1 MSKSEILGAWE
12 GKRYDYLDNQKSA
25 FTYLQQELSKLRSA
39 GITGIKQ
46 SFEDE
51 GVILSDVITMRR
63 ITEAID
69 TGVYV
74 KIGGCEAITDIN
86 NCLSMG
92 INSIIAPMVETKFA
106 LSKFLNAVKN
116 VKETEFY
123 FVCETKTTLSNLKE
137 MLDSDENS
145 ILSGIVVGRSDLTK
159 SFDLPKKDVDSE
171 FICDKAEEAF
181 KLAKA
186 AGLKTTMGGNISVN
200 SVDFI
205 KRMYSEG
212 LLDKIETRNVVITLS
227 EDNINNLTD
236 SITKALLFEIDW
248 LDFKA
253 SSYISIGN
261 AFLERTGV
269 LKKRI
274 G

>member
-12 GKRYDYLDNQKSA
+12 GKRYDYLDNQKST
-25 FTYLQQELSKLRSA
+25 FSYLQEELHKLKSV
-39 GITGIKQ
+39 GVSGIKQ

-51 GVILSDVITMRR
+51 GVILSDVFTMRR
-63 ITEAID
+63 ITESIG
-69 TGVYV
+69 TNVYV

-116 VKETEFY
+116 VKETDFY
-123 FVCETKTTLSNLKE
+123 FVCETKTAIINLEE

-159 SFDLPKKDVDSE
+159 SFDLPKKDVDSD
-171 FICDKAEEAF
+171 FICKKVEEAF
-181 KLAKA
+181 RLAKDR
-186 AGLKTTMGGNISVN
+186 GLKTTMGGNISVN

-205 KRMYSEG
+205 KKMHSES
-212 LLDKIETRNVVITLS
+212 LLDKIETRNVVITLN
-227 EDNINNLTD
+227 EGNINSLTD
-236 SITKALLFEIDW
+236 SITKSLLFEIGW
-248 LDFKA
+248 LNFKA
-253 SSYISIGN
+253 SNYSNIGN
-261 AFLERTGV
+261 AFSERITV

-274 G
+274 D

>member
-1 MSKSEILGAWE
+1 MSKSEILGSWE
-12 GKRYDYLDNQKSA
+12 GKRYDYLDSQKSA
-25 FTYLQQELSKLRSA
+25 FTYLQQELSKLKNT

-51 GVILSDVITMRR
+51 GVILADVTTMRR
-63 ITEAID
+63 ITEAI
-69 TGVYV
+69 GISVYV

-86 NCLSMG
+86 NCLSTG
-92 INSIIAPMVETKFA
+92 INAIIAPMVETKFA

-116 VKETEFY
+116 VKETDFY
-123 FVCETKTTLSNLKE
+123 FVCETKTALLNLKE
-137 MLDSDENS
+137 MLNSDENS
-145 ILSGIVVGRSDLTK
+145 ILTGIVVGRSDLTK
-159 SFDLPKKDVDSE
+159 SFDLPKKDVDSK
-171 FICDKAEEAF
+171 FICDKVEEAF
-181 KLAKA
+181 KLAKDS
-186 AGLKTTMGGNISVN
+186 GLKTTMGGNISVN
-200 SVDFI
+200 SADFI
-205 KRMYSEG
+205 KRMYEEG

-227 EDNINNLTD
+227 EDNINTLTD

-253 SSYISIGN
+253 SNYTNIGK
-261 AFLERTGV
+261 AFSERTGI